1 MRKTDELIEENNHK
15 RELLNVENEKV
26 YEDLLLYLRTD
37 LRIDE
42 HAGEEILM
50 DLLDHLVEA
59 QEDGKSAKELF
70 GESPQKYA
78 DELIEN
84 LPSQKRRNV
93 FLFSASQILGL
104 TGWFAASFGII
115 SLIVSFFRPV
125 DNSIALGTLLLM
137 LLSVIFVAFIGVSV
151 IFKIVRSSV
160 FQAEKKKWQAYV
172 KAGLYGAV
180 AFSCVVLIAWLFQDF
195 GPVVKLE
202 WWIFLLFG
210 LVFLAISKLMYR
222 WSE

>member
-93 FLFSASQILGL
+93 FLFSASQVLGL
-104 TGWFAASFGII
+104 TGWFAASFGMI

-125 DNSIALGTLLLM
+125 DNSIALGSLLLM
-137 LLSVIFVAFIGVSV
+137 LLSVMLVAFVGVSV
-151 IFKIVRSSV
+151 IFKIIRSSV

-172 KAGLYGAV
+172 KAGLYGAA
-180 AFSCVVLIAWLFQDF
+180 AFACVVLIAWLFQDF
-195 GPVVKLE
+195 GPVIKLE
-202 WWIFLLFG
+202 WWLFLLIG
-210 LVFLAISKLMYR
+210 LVFLAFSKLMYK

>member
-26 YEDLLLYLRTD
+26 YEDILLYLRTD

-42 HAGEEILM
+42 HAGEEMLM

-93 FLFSASQILGL
+93 FLFSASQVLGL
-104 TGWFAASFGII
+104 TGWFAASFGMI

-125 DNSIALGTLLLM
+125 DNSIALGSLLLM
-137 LLSVIFVAFIGVSV
+137 LLSVMLVAFVGVSV
-151 IFKIVRSSV
+151 IFKIIRSSV
-160 FQAEKKKWQAYV
+160 FQPEKKKWQAYV
-172 KAGLYGAV
+172 KAGLYGAA
-180 AFSCVVLIAWLFQDF
+180 AFACVVLMAWLFQDF
-195 GPVVKLE
+195 GPVIKLE
-202 WWIFLLFG
+202 WWLFLLIG
-210 LVFLAISKLMYR
+210 LVFLAFSKLMYK

>member
-70 GESPQKYA
+70 GQSPQKYA

-93 FLFSASQILGL
+93 SLFSASQVLGL
-104 TGWFAASFGII
+104 TGWFAASFGMI

-125 DNSIALGTLLLM
+125 DNSIALGSLLLM
-137 LLSVIFVAFIGVSV
+137 LLSVMLVAFVGVSV
-151 IFKIVRSSV
+151 IFKIIRSSV
-160 FQAEKKKWQAYV
+160 FQPQKKKWQAYV
-172 KAGLYGAV
+172 KAGLYGAA
-180 AFSCVVLIAWLFQDF
+180 AFACVVLMAWLFQDF
-195 GPVVKLE
+195 GPVIKLE
-202 WWIFLLFG
+202 WWLFLLIG
-210 LVFLAISKLMYR
+210 LVFLAFSKLMYK

>member
-93 FLFSASQILGL
+93 FLFSASQVLGL
-104 TGWFAASFGII
+104 TGWFAASFGMI

-125 DNSIALGTLLLM
+125 DNSIALGSLLLM
-137 LLSVIFVAFIGVSV
+137 LLSVMLVAFVGVSV
-151 IFKIVRSSV
+151 IFKIIRSSV

-172 KAGLYGAV
+172 KAGLYGAA
-180 AFSCVVLIAWLFQDF
+180 AFACVVLIAWLFQDF
-195 GPVVKLE
+195 GPVIKLE
-202 WWIFLLFG
+202 WWLFLLIG
-210 LVFLAISKLMYR
+210 LVFLALSKLMYK

>member
-1 MRKTDELIEENNHK
+1 MRKTAELIEENNHK

-93 FLFSASQILGL
+93 FLFSASQVLGL
-104 TGWFAASFGII
+104 TGWFAASFGMI

-125 DNSIALGTLLLM
+125 DNSIALGSLLLM
-137 LLSVIFVAFIGVSV
+137 LLSVMLVEFVGVSV
-151 IFKIVRSSV
+151 IFKIIRSSV

-172 KAGLYGAV
+172 KVMSL
-180 AFSCVVLIAWLFQDF
+180 SLFF
-195 GPVVKLE
+195 VN
-202 WWIFLLFG
+202 
-210 LVFLAISKLMYR
+210 
-222 WSE
+222 

>member
-1 MRKTDELIEENNHK
+1 MRKTAELIEENNHK

-160 FQAEKKKWQAYV
+160 FQAEKKKWQAYI

-180 AFSCVVLIAWLFQDF
+180 AFSCVVLIAWLFQDL

>member
-1 MRKTDELIEENNHK
+1 MRKTAELIEENNEK
-15 RELLNVENEKV
+15 RGLLNHDNEKV
-26 YEDLLLYLRTD
+26 YEDILLYLRTD

-84 LPSQKRRNV
+84 LPSENRRNV
-93 FLFSASQILGL
+93 LWFSASQVIGL
-104 TGWFAASFGII
+104 TGWFAATFGVI
-115 SLIVSFFRPV
+115 SLVVSFFRPV
-125 DNSIALGTLLLM
+125 DNGIALGNLLLM
-137 LLSVIFVAFIGVSV
+137 LLSVILVAVIDVTV

-160 FQAEKKKWQAYV
+160 FQKDKKKWQAYV
-172 KAGLYGAV
+172 KAGLYGAGAFACV
-180 AFSCVVLIAWLFQDF
+180 ALIAWLFEDF
-195 GPVVKLE
+195 GPVIKLE
-202 WWIFLLFG
+202 WWIFLLIG
-210 LVFLAISKLMYR
+210 LVFLAVNKLMDKR
-222 WSE
+222 GA

>member
-93 FLFSASQILGL
+93 FLFSASQVLGL
-104 TGWFAASFGII
+104 TGWFAASFGMI

-125 DNSIALGTLLLM
+125 DNSIALGSLLLM
-137 LLSVIFVAFIGVSV
+137 LLSVMLVAFVGVSV
-151 IFKIVRSSV
+151 IFKIIRSSV

-172 KAGLYGAV
+172 KAGLYGAA
-180 AFSCVVLIAWLFQDF
+180 AFACVVLMAWLFQDF
-195 GPVVKLE
+195 GPVIKLE
-202 WWIFLLFG
+202 WWLFLLIG
-210 LVFLAISKLMYR
+210 LVFLAFSKLMYK

>member
-93 FLFSASQILGL
+93 FLFSASQVLGL
-104 TGWFAASFGII
+104 TGWFAASFGMI

-125 DNSIALGTLLLM
+125 DNSIALGSLLLM
-137 LLSVIFVAFIGVSV
+137 LLSVMLVAFVGVSV
-151 IFKIVRSSV
+151 IFKIIRSSV

-172 KAGLYGAV
+172 KAGLYGAA
-180 AFSCVVLIAWLFQDF
+180 AFACVVLIAWLFQDF
-195 GPVVKLE
+195 GPVIKLE
-202 WWIFLLFG
+202 WWLFLLIG
-210 LVFLAISKLMYR
+210 LVLLAFSKLMYK

>member
-1 MRKTDELIEENNHK
+1 MRKTVELIEENNHK

-93 FLFSASQILGL
+93 FLFSASQVLSL
-104 TGWFAASFGII
+104 TGWFAASFGIV

-125 DNSIALGTLLLM
+125 DNSIALGNLLLM
-137 LLSVIFVAFIGVSV
+137 LLSVILVSFVGVSV
-151 IFKIVRSSV
+151 IFKIIRSSV
-160 FQAEKKKWQAYV
+160 FQEEKKKWQAYV
-172 KAGLYGAV
+172 KAGLYGAT
-180 AFSCVVLIAWLFQDF
+180 AFACVVLIAWLFQDF

-210 LVFLAISKLMYR
+210 LVFLVISKLMYK

>member
-93 FLFSASQILGL
+93 FLFSASQVLGL
-104 TGWFAASFGII
+104 TGWFAASFGMI

-125 DNSIALGTLLLM
+125 DNSIALGSLLLM
-137 LLSVIFVAFIGVSV
+137 LLSVMLVAFVGVSV
-151 IFKIVRSSV
+151 IFKIIRSSV

-172 KAGLYGAV
+172 KAGLYGAA
-180 AFSCVVLIAWLFQDF
+180 AFACVVLIAWLFQDF
-195 GPVVKLE
+195 GPVIKLE
-202 WWIFLLFG
+202 WWLFLLIG
-210 LVFLAISKLMYR
+210 LVFLVFSKLMYK

>member
-93 FLFSASQILGL
+93 FLFSASQVLGL
-104 TGWFAASFGII
+104 TGWFAASFGMI

-125 DNSIALGTLLLM
+125 DNSIALGSLLLM
-137 LLSVIFVAFIGVSV
+137 LLSVMLVAFVGVSV
-151 IFKIVRSSV
+151 IFKIIRSSV
-160 FQAEKKKWQAYV
+160 FQPEKKKWQAYV
-172 KAGLYGAV
+172 KAGLYGAA
-180 AFSCVVLIAWLFQDF
+180 AFACVVLMAWLFQDF
-195 GPVVKLE
+195 GPVIKLE
-202 WWIFLLFG
+202 WWLFLLIG
-210 LVFLAISKLMYR
+210 LVFLAFSKLMYK